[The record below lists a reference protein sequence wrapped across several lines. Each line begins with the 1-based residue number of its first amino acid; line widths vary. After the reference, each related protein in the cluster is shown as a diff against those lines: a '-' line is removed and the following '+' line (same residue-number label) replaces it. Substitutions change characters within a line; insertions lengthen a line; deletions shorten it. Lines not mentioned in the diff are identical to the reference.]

1 VNRVAFRCLHGL
13 VIAVLA
19 GLAYLLARAVLALDP
34 DGRGLSDTVTS
45 AMPESG
51 VLHPLTAV
59 LLNFRGYDTLL
70 EIAVLLVAV
79 LAVWSLEPPAA
90 PCSRVL
96 QEPAHRNPVLL
107 VGLGV
112 MVPMIA
118 MTAGYFVWVGAYRP
132 GGAFQGGALLGAI
145 GVMLASTG
153 VLPPSIRRTI
163 RLRLAT
169 TIGFAV
175 FLLVALLTSLWSG
188 TLLTYP
194 KAWAGLI
201 ILAIETALALSIGV
215 SLALLFM
222 AAADRATVHREDAP

>member
-1 VNRVAFRCLHGL
+1 MNTLIRRGLHAT
-13 VIAVLA
+13 VMAVLA
-19 GLAYLLARAVLALDP
+19 GLAILLARAVLALDP
-34 DGRGLSDTVTS
+34 EGRGLVDTVNT

-79 LAVWSLEPPAA
+79 LAVWSLEPPLA
-90 PCSRVL
+90 PCARVL

-153 VLPPSIRRTI
+153 VLPSSIHRTL
-163 RLRLAT
+163 RLRLAVAA
-169 TIGFAV
+169 GFLV
-175 FLLVALLTSLWSG
+175 FLLVALATAGWNG

-194 KAWAGLI
+194 QPWAGLV

-222 AAADRATVHREDAP
+222 AAADRATVRREDTP